1 MQTVKRDAQNV
12 AFLSVMADYP
22 VRVVI
27 VNSEP
32 NQKVRNTEECFM
44 RQKWVLLYEDVLWM
58 PDSSN

>member
-1 MQTVKRDAQNV
+1 MQMVKRDVQNV

-32 NQKVRNTEECFM
+32 NQKIGNIEECFM